1 MTEKAAEMYSHLEK
15 PSTES
20 KGDSNVHAMS
30 ALDSATK
37 NSNGPM
43 NV

>member
-1 MTEKAAEMYSHLEK
+1 MYSHLEK
-15 PSTES
+15 PPADG
-20 KGDSNVHAMS
+20 KGDSGVHAVS